1 MAAVD
6 DWVSVS
12 PTSEKDD
19 WTSVSGNAPTKEFR
33 QPGTKQALSD
43 EAIVAKERG
52 AIPDELKTAMYSAG
66 EMGAFSAP
74 TYVAAKLAQKKDQS
88 FEDALNEQRAYV
100 QALQRQN
107 PKSSMAGSATGL
119 VGSMFVPLGPL
130 GAAGRLAARG
140 AGAMGAGATGKAIA
154 SGATIGAGLGA
165 GSGAAEKYG
174 TEEFT
179 PGEIAKSAG
188 IGAVGGGILAPI
200 AERIIGRAVS
210 PADAAKSEIL
220 TSQGVTPSKEMIT
233 GVRAA
238 EGSPRTTADKMA
250 EEARDILSQKVE
262 GMKTPAVSP
271 NAGAEAV
278 NATRYKSFETGQEPY
293 GKIDQMRGLIDF
305 DFAKQMGG
313 PQTPHEYIMPY
324 VQKSLANSNVNPNYS
339 VLKQNYP
346 NSNLAMDYLNI
357 QLNSFADKAGGP
369 TLAEAMQA
377 KKELGKLYSGAK
389 GEDRAALQA
398 IIDGYKTS
406 INQSVIDG
414 LFVGDKLPAA
424 VELFRADKGWSDY
437 RKTFDPG
444 KGAESSIWN
453 RILKS
458 TSDDR
463 GFVTKELTPEKAQAA
478 QALIN
483 ANIINPRLGP
493 ALYAKLER
501 TIGSGT
507 PEMEGFN
514 ALIRNN
520 MLTAKNNEMANLPA
534 QIQKYTE
541 PTALPVTLKAFGAND
556 GKLNTLI
563 PHPSDSAAT
572 AAAKERILDT
582 QKLGQAIDI
591 INKRP
596 IADDQ
601 KQSMIADAVKK
612 YALPLAGAAFGLP
625 HGTEALLYGMV
636 GKGASDVGSGIG
648 SIRGAAAQRAGAPR
662 SVQPE
667 TAGSPIPVGK
677 AKMTPV
683 IQNIPG
689 MVPVQEEPNY
699 GLPQARATGGR
710 VTTSGQLMAAMERA
724 GKKDVQNTKPLLQST
739 DTAVAKALEIA
750 NQHI

>member
-1 MAAVD
+1 MAD
-6 DWVSVS
+6 DL
-12 PTSEKDD
+12 PD
-19 WTSVSGNAPTKEFR
+19 APWATKTESLPDAPWANKPYIH
-33 QPGTKQALSD
+33 PGEKQALSD
-43 EAIVAKERG
+43 EAITAKERG
-52 AIPDELKTAMYSAG
+52 TVPDELKTAFYSAG

-74 TYVAAKLAQKKDQS
+74 TYAAAKLAQKKGQS

-188 IGAVGGGILAPI
+188 YGALGGGLLAPV
-200 AERIIGRAVS
+200 AERIIGKAVA

-233 GVRAA
+233 GVRAE
-238 EGSPRTTADKMA
+238 EGMPRTTADKMA
-250 EEARDILSQKVE
+250 EEARNVLAQKVE
-262 GMKTPAVSP
+262 GMKTPDVNE
-271 NAGAEAV
+271 NATAEAI
-278 NATRYKSFETGQEPY
+278 NAARYQAFEKGQEPY
-293 GKIDQMRGLIDF
+293 GSIDKMRGLIDF

-313 PQTPHEYIMPY
+313 PQTPHEYVMPH
-324 VQKSLANSNVNPNYS
+324 VQKSLADSNVNPNFN

-346 NSNLAMDYLNI
+346 NANLAMDYLTI

-414 LFVGDKLPAA
+414 LFAGDKLPAA

-444 KGAESSIWN
+444 KGAESSLWN

-520 MLTAKNNEMANLPA
+520 MLIAKNNDIANLPA
-534 QIQKYTE
+534 QIQKYTA
-541 PTALPVTLKAFGAND
+541 PTALPVTLKAFGAKE
-556 GKLNTLI
+556 GQLNSLA
-563 PHPSDSAAT
+563 PHPSDAAET
-572 AAAKERILDT
+572 IAAKQRLVDT
-582 QKLGQAIDI
+582 QKMAQAIDI
-591 INKRP
+591 ISKRP
-596 IADDQ
+596 ISDDQ
-601 KQSMIADAVKK
+601 KQSLITEAVKR

-625 HGTEALLYGMV
+625 HGTEALLYGLV
-636 GKGASDVGSGIG
+636 GKSASDVGSGLG
-648 SIRGAAAQRAGAPR
+648 SIRATAAQRAGAPR
-662 SVQPE
+662 GVQTE
-667 TAGSPIPVGK
+667 TAGSPIPVGGRQ
-677 AKMTPV
+677 MTPV
-683 IQNIPG
+683 IQNVPG

-699 GLPQARATGGR
+699 GLPKTRATGGR
-710 VTTSGQLMAAMERA
+710 VTTSNDLIVAMDRA

>member
-1 MAAVD
+1 MAENLPD
-6 DWVSVS
+6 
-12 PTSEKDD
+12 
-19 WTSVSGNAPTKEFR
+19 APWASKSDSLPDAPWATQEFR
-33 QPGTKQALSD
+33 QPGEAQALTD
-43 EAIVAKERG
+43 EARVAKERG
-52 AIPDELKTAMYSAG
+52 AIPDELKTALYSAG
-66 EMGAFSAP
+66 EMGAFSLP
-74 TYVAAKLAQKKDQS
+74 TWASAKISQKKGQS
-88 FEDALNEQRAYV
+88 WEDALNEQRAYV
-100 QALQRQN
+100 EALQRQN
-107 PKSSMAGSATGL
+107 PKSSLAGSTAGL
-119 VGSMFVPLGPL
+119 VGGMFVPLGPL
-130 GAAGRLAARG
+130 GTASKLAARG
-140 AGAMGAGATGKAIA
+140 AEAIGAGATGKAIA
-154 SGATIGAGLGA
+154 SGTTVGAGFGA
-165 GSGAAEKYG
+165 GSSLGEKAWSDKL
-174 TEEFT
+174 T
-179 PGEIAKSAG
+179 PGEFAKDVG

-210 PADAAKSEIL
+210 PADAAKTEVL

-233 GVRAA
+233 GVRAEKGA
-238 EGSPRTTADKMA
+238 PRETADVMA
-250 EEARDILSQKVE
+250 EEARNILSQKVE
-262 GMKTPAVSP
+262 GMKTPDVSP
-271 NAGAEAV
+271 NAGAESV

-514 ALIRNN
+514 ALIINN
-520 MLTAKNNEMANLPA
+520 MLTAKNNEIANLPA
-534 QIQKYTE
+534 QIQKYTA
-541 PTALPVTLKAFGAND
+541 PTALPVTLKAFGASE
-556 GKLNTLI
+556 GKLNTLVA
-563 PHPSDSAAT
+563 HADDSAKT
-572 AAAKERILDT
+572 AAAKQKVLDT

-591 INKRP
+591 ISKRP

-601 KQSMIADAVKK
+601 KQSLIAEAVKK

-625 HGTEALLYGMV
+625 HGTEAVLYGLA
-636 GKGASDVGSGIG
+636 GKGIGEVGSGVG
-648 SIRGAAAQRAGAPR
+648 SVLGSRAQRAGAPR
-662 SVQPE
+662 GVQPE
-667 TAGSPIPVGK
+667 TAGSPIPVGRGE
-677 AKMTPV
+677 MTPV

-689 MVPVQEEPNY
+689 ILPPDREPNY

-724 GKKDVQNTKPLLQST
+724 GKKDVQSTKPLLQST